1 MREKTL
7 ELQTSTHFFPVSSV
21 FLFFF
26 FCEEDPSLSHLS
38 GLKLMLAL
46 ASHEYSALAL
56 TVIDY
61 ASLLTCQASVDS
73 WAYFLAVAPLSP
85 HVFSLMRRKLKF

>member
-21 FLFFF
+21 FFLF

-46 ASHEYSALAL
+46 ASHEYSSLALA
-56 TVIDY
+56 VIDY